1 MVKFLYQVPV
11 FLKAR
16 KVPGWQYLY
25 KVNKVLVNKLYPL
38 WHKRDSHMGIDR
50 NGKLIVSLTSFPAR
64 IELVWMTIAS
74 LMNQTMKL
82 KKIILWLSEEQF
94 QTEESIPQTLLAL
107 RKRGLEIRFCEDIK
121 PHKKYFHTM
130 QEYPDDIVVTVD
142 DDIFYPENHLELL
155 WKKHLEYPE
164 AVCCW
169 FAHKIKFDEQG
180 NIKKYKEWESG
191 VSGYTVPTLQIMA
204 VGCGGVLYP
213 PHKLSERLFCLKD
226 IAELCPVTDDLWLK
240 AMEMANGVKV
250 VRCVKESQVFF
261 GFLQT
266 RKNGLFTENANRDG
280 NDMAIEAIE
289 GRFPG
294 IWNLN
299 ESSDFEV

>member
-74 LMNQTMKL
+74 LMNQTMKP

-142 DDIFYPENHLELL
+142 DDIFYPH
-155 WKKHLEYPE
+155 
-164 AVCCW
+164 
-169 FAHKIKFDEQG
+169 
-180 NIKKYKEWESG
+180 
-191 VSGYTVPTLQIMA
+191 
-204 VGCGGVLYP
+204 
-213 PHKLSERLFCLKD
+213 
-226 IAELCPVTDDLWLK
+226 
-240 AMEMANGVKV
+240 
-250 VRCVKESQVFF
+250 
-261 GFLQT
+261 
-266 RKNGLFTENANRDG
+266 
-280 NDMAIEAIE
+280 
-289 GRFPG
+289 
-294 IWNLN
+294 
-299 ESSDFEV
+299 